1 MWRSISPFKN
11 LFLDSDY
18 LKLLDNLELY
28 LKNDLIFSSYG
39 RGANSDVVYPIMKL
53 MDIHIHFN
61 HSTSIEDAVRDWSRR
76 VKKVNYEN
84 LFIEM
89 HTESEESAKLFAN
102 NKFTKMI
109 CFVPF
114 ETDK

>member
-11 LFLDSDY
+11 LFLEDSDY

-61 HSTSIEDAVRDWSRR
+61 HSTSIEDAVIDWSRR
-76 VKKVNYEN
+76 VKKVNHILGLLFLFLKEI
-84 LFIEM
+84 FIERNII
-89 HTESEESAKLFAN
+89 EG
-102 NKFTKMI
+102 
-109 CFVPF
+109 
-114 ETDK
+114 